1 MIPRWLITPIIY
13 NIGTFL
19 RAGAG
24 EAAETRSQFHPRKKN
39 NKNNPQI
46 TEYLHKAHCRIF
58 GLRLSHASH
67 ADLEALIHLSSTAM
81 HIFIDKAKKRLAWK
95 HKAPRYRDICYG
107 SRGRYILIEC
117 YWITSLACCARHLVA
132 EPWPGQ

>member
-1 MIPRWLITPIIY
+1 MPIIY

-19 RAGAG
+19 RAWAG

-39 NKNNPQI
+39 YKNNPQT

-67 ADLEALIHLSSTAM
+67 ADPEALIHLSSTAM
-81 HIFIDKAKKRLAWK
+81 RCIFSQTKQRRGWPGNTKPQISGYLLWE
-95 HKAPRYRDICYG
+95 
-107 SRGRYILIEC
+107 RGRYILIEC
-117 YWITSLACCARHLVA
+117 YWITSLPCCARHLVA
-132 EPWPGQ
+132 ELWPGQ